1 MKIVRGGRLEGDL
14 SKEIAEFIS
23 SFKHDNYII
32 NEVLEINLAHLLSL
46 IDIGIINKEEGKAI
60 AKTIMEMHIEEI
72 PPEMED
78 IHMLIE
84 SKLIEKLGEIG
95 GKLHT
100 GKSRNDQV
108 ATAIRMRLRRFLIEI
123 CKNII
128 NLQEVLIK
136 KAKFYKNSLM
146 PGFTHLQHA
155 QPTSIPH
162 YLIAYFDMFNR
173 SFERLISSYKRINI
187 SPMGSA
193 ALAGTGYNI
202 DRIKLANY
210 LGFDGLVENTLDAVS
225 TRDFALEVVSNL
237 AIMMIDISR
246 LAEEIIIWATSEFN
260 YIELPDEH
268 SSTSS
273 IMPQKKNPVT
283 AEILRAKC
291 GEILGELISMLT
303 IMKALPLSY
312 NLDMQELTPH
322 LWKACEITNKSIY
335 IISNLIDK
343 IKFNENRMIESIINS
358 SSVATEL
365 ADTLVK
371 YYGIPFRIS
380 HKIVGE
386 IVKEIYPQS
395 LSKMNPEEI
404 SEMIYKKIG
413 KRPEVEIIKK
423 AIDPYYNINVRN
435 VIGGPS
441 PSEIDKM
448 INSRIEIINLNK
460 ILIETIEKRLNE
472 KLELLKKEINS
483 LF

>member
-335 IISNLIDK
+335 IISDLIDK

-460 ILIETIEKRLNE
+460 ILIETI
-472 KLELLKKEINS
+472 
-483 LF
+483 

>member
-335 IISNLIDK
+335 IISDLIDK

-472 KLELLKKEINS
+472 KLELLKKEISS

>member
-335 IISNLIDK
+335 IISDLIDK

>member
-335 IISNLIDK
+335 IISDLIDK

-404 SEMIYKKIG
+404 SEM
-413 KRPEVEIIKK
+413 
-423 AIDPYYNINVRN
+423 
-435 VIGGPS
+435 
-441 PSEIDKM
+441 
-448 INSRIEIINLNK
+448 
-460 ILIETIEKRLNE
+460 
-472 KLELLKKEINS
+472 
-483 LF
+483 

>member
-335 IISNLIDK
+335 IISDLIDK

-472 KLELLKKEINS
+472 
-483 LF
+483 

>member
-335 IISNLIDK
+335 IISDLIDK
-343 IKFNENRMIESIINS
+343 IKFNENRIIESIINS

>member
-1 MKIVRGGRLEGDL
+1 
-14 SKEIAEFIS
+14 
-23 SFKHDNYII
+23 
-32 NEVLEINLAHLLSL
+32 
-46 IDIGIINKEEGKAI
+46 
-60 AKTIMEMHIEEI
+60 
-72 PPEMED
+72 
-78 IHMLIE
+78 
-84 SKLIEKLGEIG
+84 
-95 GKLHT
+95 
-100 GKSRNDQV
+100 
-108 ATAIRMRLRRFLIEI
+108 
-123 CKNII
+123 
-128 NLQEVLIK
+128 
-136 KAKFYKNSLM
+136 
-146 PGFTHLQHA
+146 
-155 QPTSIPH
+155 
-162 YLIAYFDMFNR
+162 
-173 SFERLISSYKRINI
+173 LISSYKRINI

-335 IISNLIDK
+335 IISDLIDK

-472 KLELLKKEINS
+472 KLELLKKEISS

>member
-162 YLIAYFDMFNR
+162 YLIAYFDMFN
-173 SFERLISSYKRINI
+173 
-187 SPMGSA
+187 
-193 ALAGTGYNI
+193 
-202 DRIKLANY
+202 
-210 LGFDGLVENTLDAVS
+210 
-225 TRDFALEVVSNL
+225 
-237 AIMMIDISR
+237 
-246 LAEEIIIWATSEFN
+246 
-260 YIELPDEH
+260 
-268 SSTSS
+268 
-273 IMPQKKNPVT
+273 
-283 AEILRAKC
+283 
-291 GEILGELISMLT
+291 
-303 IMKALPLSY
+303 
-312 NLDMQELTPH
+312 
-322 LWKACEITNKSIY
+322 
-335 IISNLIDK
+335 
-343 IKFNENRMIESIINS
+343 
-358 SSVATEL
+358 
-365 ADTLVK
+365 
-371 YYGIPFRIS
+371 
-380 HKIVGE
+380 
-386 IVKEIYPQS
+386 
-395 LSKMNPEEI
+395 
-404 SEMIYKKIG
+404 
-413 KRPEVEIIKK
+413 
-423 AIDPYYNINVRN
+423 
-435 VIGGPS
+435 
-441 PSEIDKM
+441 
-448 INSRIEIINLNK
+448 
-460 ILIETIEKRLNE
+460 
-472 KLELLKKEINS
+472 
-483 LF
+483 

>member
-1 MKIVRGGRLEGDL
+1 
-14 SKEIAEFIS
+14 
-23 SFKHDNYII
+23 
-32 NEVLEINLAHLLSL
+32 
-46 IDIGIINKEEGKAI
+46 
-60 AKTIMEMHIEEI
+60 
-72 PPEMED
+72 
-78 IHMLIE
+78 
-84 SKLIEKLGEIG
+84 
-95 GKLHT
+95 
-100 GKSRNDQV
+100 
-108 ATAIRMRLRRFLIEI
+108 
-123 CKNII
+123 
-128 NLQEVLIK
+128 
-136 KAKFYKNSLM
+136 
-146 PGFTHLQHA
+146 
-155 QPTSIPH
+155 
-162 YLIAYFDMFNR
+162 
-173 SFERLISSYKRINI
+173 
-187 SPMGSA
+187 
-193 ALAGTGYNI
+193 
-202 DRIKLANY
+202 
-210 LGFDGLVENTLDAVS
+210 
-225 TRDFALEVVSNL
+225 
-237 AIMMIDISR
+237 
-246 LAEEIIIWATSEFN
+246 
-260 YIELPDEH
+260 
-268 SSTSS
+268 
-273 IMPQKKNPVT
+273 
-283 AEILRAKC
+283 
-291 GEILGELISMLT
+291 
-303 IMKALPLSY
+303 LPLSY

-335 IISNLIDK
+335 IISDLIDK
-343 IKFNENRMIESIINS
+343 IKFNENRIIESIINS